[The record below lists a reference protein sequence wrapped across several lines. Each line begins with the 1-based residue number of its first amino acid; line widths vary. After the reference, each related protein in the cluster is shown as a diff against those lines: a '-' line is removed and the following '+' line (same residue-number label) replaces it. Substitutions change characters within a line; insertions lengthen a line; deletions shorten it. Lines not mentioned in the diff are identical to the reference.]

1 MLNVARGFCYLPAY
15 SLITVVGCLCTRQTH
30 HMCLA
35 AGLQLENV
43 CKNAG
48 RCENV
53 GNSHKC
59 HCQPGYTGSYCEDMV
74 DECQS
79 NPCRNGATCKDYQGT
94 YECVVS
100 ALSA

>member
-1 MLNVARGFCYLPAY
+1 MGLLFQ
-15 SLITVVGCLCTRQTH
+15 ITADLKV
-30 HMCLA
+30 
-35 AGLQLENV
+35 ENV

-59 HCQPGYTGSYCEDMV
+59 QCQPGYMGSYCEEMV

-94 YECVVS
+94 YECSVSTFS
-100 ALSA
+100 ALCMWVSGLQV

>member
-1 MLNVARGFCYLPAY
+1 MFFH
-15 SLITVVGCLCTRQTH
+15 LIQTFKT
-30 HMCLA
+30 
-35 AGLQLENV
+35 GLEVESV

-48 RCENV
+48 RCLND

-59 HCQPGYTGSYCEDMV
+59 ACQPGYTGSYCTEMV

-94 YECVVS
+94 YECIVS
-100 ALSA
+100 VLECFLFTVQRFGVLFTETELDCT